1 MRDLSDELRALRD
14 RLAEAERYLDL
25 EGLRKRL
32 AEREAEASK
41 PDLWDDPDL
50 ARRVTTELSR
60 LKDDVDELEALD
72 SRLSDAETL
81 YELAVEDEPVVTQV
95 IKGDHEK
102 LGRNDPCWCG
112 SGKKYK
118 RCHGNGA

>member
-1 MRDLSDELRALRD
+1 MRDLTDELRALRD
-14 RLAEAERYLDL
+14 RLGEAERYLDL

-60 LKDDVDELEALD
+60 LKDDVDELEGLD
-72 SRLSDAETL
+72 ARLSDAETL
-81 YELAVEDEPVVTQV
+81 YELAIEEGDDSVECEVAEALAAVSKSLDDLE
-95 IKGDHEK
+95 
-102 LGRNDPCWCG
+102 LR
-112 SGKKYK
+112 
-118 RCHGNGA
+118 

>member
-1 MRDLSDELRALRD
+1 DAIAEHFVNYVMHLDVVVEPSAGPNVRNVQYSAPEDPVQGSGGMMQAAAMQAAELGEPEMVA
-14 RLAEAERYLDL
+14 A
-25 EGLRKRL
+25 
-32 AEREAEASK
+32 
-41 PDLWDDPDL
+41 
-50 ARRVTTELSR
+50 V
-60 LKDDVDELEALD
+60 
-72 SRLSDAETL
+72 
-81 YELAVEDEPVVTQV
+81 AVEDEPVVTQV